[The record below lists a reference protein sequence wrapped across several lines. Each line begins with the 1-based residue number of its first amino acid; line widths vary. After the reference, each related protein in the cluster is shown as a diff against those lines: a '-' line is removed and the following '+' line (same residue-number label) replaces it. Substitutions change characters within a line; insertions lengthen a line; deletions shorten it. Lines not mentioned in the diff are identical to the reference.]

1 MKMPLRLNGRVA
13 YVFALAAA
21 VLVGLWLRCYLLA
34 DQVFIDDEWHGLYY
48 VIGKS
53 PFWLLTH
60 FSIPGATC
68 IPLNVYTWLVG
79 ATVGWSELALRLPC
93 LVCGVLLVAAGPLLA
108 RQVIGSRRAVW
119 LGCLLA
125 ISPLLIFYSRICRPY
140 SPVALLA
147 FLALLFAERWMQS
160 GGRRPA
166 ILFVVAGVL
175 AVYFHLFAV
184 VTVAAPLL
192 TVLVVHA

>member
-60 FSIPGATC
+60 FSTPGATC
-68 IPLNVYTWLVG
+68 IKGELVFKCKLRIRL
-79 ATVGWSELALRLPC
+79 AQKIELAGQMDLQL
-93 LVCGVLLVAAGPLLA
+93 
-108 RQVIGSRRAVW
+108 
-119 LGCLLA
+119 
-125 ISPLLIFYSRICRPY
+125 
-140 SPVALLA
+140 
-147 FLALLFAERWMQS
+147 
-160 GGRRPA
+160 
-166 ILFVVAGVL
+166 
-175 AVYFHLFAV
+175 
-184 VTVAAPLL
+184 
-192 TVLVVHA
+192 